1 MISMDKL
8 KSSLSLSGIDR
19 RAMLM
24 RLIITLF
31 LLAAVLR
38 IGS

>member
-1 MISMDKL
+1 MVTLDKL
-8 KSSLSLSGIDR
+8 ILSVAVSGFDR

-24 RLIITLF
+24 RLFLTLF